1 MPCDAREK
9 RILKVSVCCQTLE
22 CIFGIG
28 MRISV
33 SSYGYNLQ
41 GILLCMGFLG
51 VKLPCEV
58 SHCMHH
64 HLSFGYYDLKVVSDP
79 QPCTIDRL

>member
-9 RILKVSVCCQTLE
+9 RILKVSALVCCQTLE
-22 CIFGIG
+22 YTRIFGIG

-64 HLSFGYYDLKVVSDP
+64 SSFMLW
-79 QPCTIDRL
+79 IL

>member
-1 MPCDAREK
+1 MPCDAREN
-9 RILKVSVCCQTLE
+9 RILKVSALVCCQTLE

-58 SHCMHH
+58 SHCMHQS
-64 HLSFGYYDLKVVSDP
+64 SFKLW
-79 QPCTIDRL
+79 IL